1 MYELVQA
8 AGNTY
13 YIECPAKMGVYVKG
27 EGEAVLIDSGNDKEA
42 GKKALRIIEGEGLTL
57 SCVVNTHSNADHIGG
72 NHLLQQRTGCKIFSH
87 GIEAAFTQF
96 PVLEPSFLY
105 GGYPPKALR
114 SKFLMAQESN
124 VLPFSDPYFPK
135 ELEIIDLPGHFFA
148 MTGFRTP
155 DGVVFLADCL
165 ASESTLQKYRLPFV
179 YDVEAYLSTLH
190 MVEEMRAECFVPSH
204 AQATEDIA
212 PLARLN
218 IRKTEE
224 ALEQITE
231 LCRTPMIFED
241 ILKGLFDMFGLTLD
255 FSQYALV
262 GSTVRSYLAYLSE
275 KGRVDA
281 VFDNNRLLW
290 KAV

>member
-13 YIECPAKMGVYVKG
+13 YIDCPAKIGVYVRN

-72 NHLLQQRTGCKIFSH
+72 NRLLQQRTGCKIFAH
-87 GIEAAFTQF
+87 GIEAAFTRY

-114 SKFLMAQESN
+114 SKFLMAQESD
-124 VLPFSDPYFPK
+124 VLPFSDPGFPS
-135 ELEIIDLPGHFFA
+135 ELEAIGLPGHFY
-148 MTGFRTP
+148 MMMGFRTP
-155 DGVVFLADCL
+155 DDVVFLADCL
-165 ASESTLQKYRLPFV
+165 ASEGTLQKYRLPFV

-190 MVEEMRAECFVPSH
+190 MVEAMQAKYFVPSH
-204 AQATEDIA
+204 AQAAEDIA

-241 ILKGLFDMFGLTLD
+241 ILKALFDSFGLTLD

-262 GSTVRSYLAYLSE
+262 GSTVRSYLAYLSD
-275 KGRVDA
+275 KGRVA
-281 VFDNNRLLW
+281 ALFENNYLLW
-290 KAV
+290 KAL

>member
-13 YIECPAKMGVYVKG
+13 YIDCPAKIGVYVRN
-27 EGEAVLIDSGNDKEA
+27 EGEAILIDSGNDKES

-72 NHLLQQRTGCKIFSH
+72 NRLLQQRTGCKIFAH
-87 GIEAAFTQF
+87 GIEAAFTRY
-96 PVLEPSFLY
+96 PILEPSFLY

-114 SKFLMAQESN
+114 SKFLMAQESG
-124 VLPFSDPYFPK
+124 VLPFSDPGFPS
-135 ELEIIDLPGHFFA
+135 ELEVIGLPGHFFT

-155 DGVVFLADCL
+155 DDVVFLADCL
-165 ASESTLQKYRLPFV
+165 ASEGTLQKYRLPFV

-190 MVEEMRAECFVPSH
+190 MVEVMQAKYFVPSH

-212 PLARLN
+212 PLARRN
-218 IRKTEE
+218 ISKTEE

-241 ILKGLFDMFGLTLD
+241 ILKALFDSFGLTLD

-262 GSTVRSYLAYLSE
+262 GSTVRSYLAYLSD
-275 KGRVDA
+275 KGRITA
-281 VFDNNRLLW
+281 EFENNRLLW